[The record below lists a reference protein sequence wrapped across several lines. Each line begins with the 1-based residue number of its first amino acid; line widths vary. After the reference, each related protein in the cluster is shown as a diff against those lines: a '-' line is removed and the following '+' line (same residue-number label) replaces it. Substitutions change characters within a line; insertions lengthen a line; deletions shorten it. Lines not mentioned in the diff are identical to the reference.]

1 MRDFFGLLRDLIRW
15 LILRLK
21 LLSYKLH
28 TLSAYLM
35 IGLLTKLD
43 KIFKNIWQL
52 YTDYVQQP
60 FINLQNRFLE
70 FRIRKEKDLG
80 VELEKANILLER
92 ETLDEEQRE

>member
-21 LLSYKLH
+21 LLSYKLL

-43 KIFKNIWQL
+43 KIFKNIRQL

-70 FRIRKEKDLG
+70 
-80 VELEKANILLER
+80 V
-92 ETLDEEQRE
+92 